1 MFFWKLKALTA
12 AALLVGLLALACG
25 PASLSEQGAAAQA
38 ETPAP
43 AETPT
48 PTVQPT
54 ATPYPPGYVKPTDLP
69 TWTPFP
75 TLPPDPTPRRREA
88 VSKDSDA
95 SGVSTPAPTPTLPEQ
110 VTQFARGC
118 RHIHLHSGESRN
130 PDTLDSQCV
139 FAGCRILD
147 SRLRGNDE
155 NRRYETAILKLT
167 TRPREKEWKYDA
179 IARVRAVS
187 HRNVTVP
194 RGIEWPPNESPFYGS
209 HTFIRTSMR
218 VIETYRGVL
227 LPDNYEIVSFSTW
240 ENTKLDIDRDYI
252 LFVRKQYVAKEEYPD
267 DVTRHR
273 FNKEQLDAFGGTGGI
288 LLGVQ
293 VWIVDEN
300 TAWRV
305 PIEHFRDTV
314 PGSNW
319 EAAKAGGENLPVAEL
334 EAAIAAAF
342 K

>member
-1 MFFWKLKALTA
+1 MFFWKFKALTA

-25 PASLSEQGAAAQA
+25 PASPSEQGAAAQA

-95 SGVSTPAPTPTLPEQ
+95 SGVSTPAPTRTLPEQ
-110 VTQFARGC
+110 VTQFA
-118 RHIHLHSGESRN
+118 
-130 PDTLDSQCV
+130 
-139 FAGCRILD
+139 
-147 SRLRGNDE
+147 
-155 NRRYETAILKLT
+155 
-167 TRPREKEWKYDA
+167 REKEWKYDA